1 MVSEINAHKENDS
14 HFSTYKPQKQ
24 VQLNFFNPFSTT
36 QNIQI

>member
-1 MVSEINAHKENDS
+1 MLIKKMIPD
-14 HFSTYKPQKQ
+14 FSPYKPQKQ